1 MSGKAPPY
9 FGCDRFFSAAGD
21 VAVVVAVVVAAAAA
35 SDDSGSAV
43 KAFSVVLTCKG
54 DGIEG

>member
-21 VAVVVAVVVAAAAA
+21 VAVVVAAAAA

-43 KAFSVVLTCKG
+43 KAFSVVLTCKW
-54 DGIEG
+54 DGMEG